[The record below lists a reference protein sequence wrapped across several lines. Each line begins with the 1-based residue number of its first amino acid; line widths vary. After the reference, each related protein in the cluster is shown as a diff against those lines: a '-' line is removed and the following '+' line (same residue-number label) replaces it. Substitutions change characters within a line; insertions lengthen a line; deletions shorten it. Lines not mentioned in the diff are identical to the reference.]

1 MMNGTMN
8 VNRNDLD
15 ESTESNGRK
24 RKQSSFRYI
33 DADLNVILGRVPIG
47 ENRGDENPHVYWYFS
62 QVLVSQRR
70 YVDTLLST
78 SLSTYYDKNP
88 SKDHK
93 EITFPDITPSQW
105 ERMM

>member
-24 RKQSSFRYI
+24 RKQISFRYI
-33 DADLNVILGRVPIG
+33 DADLNAILGGDPIG

-62 QVLVSQRR
+62 QVLASQRR

-78 SLSTYYDKNP
+78 SLSIYLRR
-88 SKDHK
+88 
-93 EITFPDITPSQW
+93 ITNKSPFRTSSH
-105 ERMM
+105 RNGSA